1 MNISFHYCTINKV
14 WINKKYMQHFVL
26 LIVIASLAI
35 SISILVSYMATNTS
49 FFPVRS
55 LMQTEKNILS
65 SSSTSSLLASPT
77 STSEITDARLGVK
90 PIQIYRTKIVP
101 GIKDYYDILSLRVD
115 KVNDRLIFSMDL
127 AGDPNK
133 NEKYETAYIWLLYYN
148 TSNTDRSSPAHEKRI
163 YTLIIP
169 NFAPDSNFFL
179 KGWYMAV
186 FNNTANTYVL
196 PLARISGMPKDK
208 VQVFID
214 PSLIGNPSSFDYM
227 ACVMVRVNST
237 FLNKAPDYL
246 MDSAPE
252 NDRFWQEWFT
262 R

>member
-1 MNISFHYCTINKV
+1 M
-14 WINKKYMQHFVL
+14 
-26 LIVIASLAI
+26 
-35 SISILVSYMATNTS
+35 
-49 FFPVRS
+49 
-55 LMQTEKNILS
+55 
-65 SSSTSSLLASPT
+65 
-77 STSEITDARLGVK
+77 ITDARLDVK

-101 GIKDYYDILSLRVD
+101 GIKDYYDILSSRVY
-115 KVNDRLIFSMDL
+115 KVNDRLVFSMDL

-148 TSNTDRSSPAHEKRI
+148 TSNNTDDSSRGHEERI
-163 YTLIIP
+163 YTLIIS
-169 NFAPDSNFFL
+169 NFAPDSNFSL

-196 PLARISGMPKDK
+196 PLARISDIPKDK

-214 PSLIGNPSSFDYM
+214 PGLIGNPSSFNYI

-246 MDSAPE
+246 MDSAPD